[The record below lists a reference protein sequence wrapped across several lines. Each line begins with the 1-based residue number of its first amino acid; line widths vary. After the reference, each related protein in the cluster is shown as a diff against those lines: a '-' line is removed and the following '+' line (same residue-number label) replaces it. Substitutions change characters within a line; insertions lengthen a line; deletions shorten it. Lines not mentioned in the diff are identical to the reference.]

1 MNSLNLFFYFPTFSL
16 YKFLFFFWAFSFT
29 PYGIKPNKKVW
40 RKVNKDKNKYK
51 KKNKNIYKTI
61 MVLVIFTKIEEK
73 KIKLLR
79 NALFNPKENLSF
91 FYS

>member
-1 MNSLNLFFYFPTFSL
+1 
-16 YKFLFFFWAFSFT
+16 
-29 PYGIKPNKKVW
+29 
-40 RKVNKDKNKYK
+40 
-51 KKNKNIYKTI
+51 

-79 NALFNPKENLSF
+79 NALFNLKENLSF